1 MDLKNRVGWQ
11 QDRGSDSFVASIPQ
25 GFQKESII
33 ALAQEF
39 REFPRNDHIL
49 QSDFTEIAE

>member
-1 MDLKNRVGWQ
+1 VGWQ